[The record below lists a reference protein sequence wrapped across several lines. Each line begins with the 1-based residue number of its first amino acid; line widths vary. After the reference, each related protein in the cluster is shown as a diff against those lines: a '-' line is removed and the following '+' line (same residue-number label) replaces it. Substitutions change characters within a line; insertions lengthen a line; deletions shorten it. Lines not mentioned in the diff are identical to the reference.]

1 MASFSAT
8 NCLSDSIMK
17 NLQKPTEKSTSKLN
31 TIYKKESYAA
41 CYSDDSW
48 NSSRRLLARCIRK
61 GKPGPILDIGC
72 GLGFF
77 LECCHKF
84 GVPSVGLEGSA
95 YAVQTAKER
104 EPHLDIRQHDLED
117 PFPFED
123 ETFSIVMCSQVIEHL
138 PKKTARKALRESYRV
153 LSNGGNLFVYS
164 PSIANPR
171 SREPAHINLHSPK
184 SLKKELSE
192 IGFKKVKK
200 LNHPLKF
207 SWGPLI
213 PLNKVIRALFVLF
226 PFSFYAASA
235 NCMATKL
242 QE

>member
-1 MASFSAT
+1 
-8 NCLSDSIMK
+8 MK
-17 NLQKPTEKSTSKLN
+17 TLQKPTEKSTSKLN
-31 TIYKKESYAA
+31 TIYGKESFAVGYPV
-41 CYSDDSW
+41 DNW

-95 YAVQTAKER
+95 YAVQAAKER
-104 EPHLDIRQHDLED
+104 EPNLDIRQHDLED
-117 PFPFED
+117 PFPFKD
-123 ETFSIVMCSQVIEHL
+123 GTFSIVMCSQVIEHL
-138 PKKTARKALRESYRV
+138 PKKTAQHALRESYRV

-164 PSIANPR
+164 PSIANPQ
-171 SREPAHINLHSPK
+171 SCQSAHINLYSPK
-184 SLKKELSE
+184 SLKKELTE
-192 IGFKKVKK
+192 IGFKKVKQ

-213 PLNKVIRALFVLF
+213 PLNKVIRAFFVLF
-226 PFSFYAASA
+226 PLSFYSASA
-235 NCMATKL
+235 NCIATKL
-242 QE
+242 HA

>member
-1 MASFSAT
+1 M
-8 NCLSDSIMK
+8 MR
-17 NLQKPTEKSTSKLN
+17 NLQKASEKSTPELN
-31 TIYKKESYAA
+31 TIYNKESFALSYPG
-41 CYSDDSW
+41 DNW
-48 NSSRRLLARCIRK
+48 NASRKLLARCIRK

-95 YAVQTAKER
+95 YAVQAAKER

-123 ETFSIVMCSQVIEHL
+123 ETFSIVVCSQVIEHL
-138 PKKTARKALRESYRV
+138 PKKIAQNALRESHRV

-164 PSIANPR
+164 PSITNPQ
-171 SREPAHINLHSPK
+171 SRQPAHINLHSPK
-184 SLKKELSE
+184 SLKKELTG
-192 IGFKKVKK
+192 IGFKKVKH

-207 SWGPLI
+207 SWKPLI

-226 PFSFYAASA
+226 PFSFYSASA

-242 QE
+242 QEE